1 MPIVKVPY
9 LGPRRTRPNRYFEES
24 RKFLTRERSADGK
37 TNFEFLN
44 GDKRP
49 RLQWGI
55 RSGNDWPDDSHCR
68 SHRYNHGPVTSQNHG
83 PFSYVELAQDG
94 VVFTH
99 HALLNG
105 HLATAPYLIRG
116 FAGALRELYFRNGDR
131 RFIGLRFLMVYEG
144 RSGLGAHGD
153 FFCERIK
160 DGITD
165 AGAINETL

>member
-1 MPIVKVPY
+1 MPIVKVPHIAK
-9 LGPRRTRPNRYFEES
+9 TNVYFEES
-24 RKFLTRERSADGK
+24 RKFLTRKRSADEK

-44 GDKRP
+44 GVDRP
-49 RLQWGI
+49 MLNWGI
-55 RSGNDWPDDSHCR
+55 RSDNDWPVGLHCR
-68 SHRYNHGPVTSQNHG
+68 SHRYNHGPVTSQNHE
-83 PFSYVELAQDG
+83 PFPYVELAQDG

-131 RFIGLRFLMVYEG
+131 RFIGLRFLMVYAG
-144 RSGLGAHGD
+144 HCGKGAHGD
-153 FFCERIK
+153 FFCKRIA

-165 AGAINETL
+165 AGSIDESL